1 MTSLLKKAGLGLALG
16 ATMLAAAAPAEAQYR
31 DRYYGR
37 GHRGDAGPA
46 IIAGV
51 AGLAIGAA
59 IASNNNRYRDRYY
72 DRRLYRDRYH
82 DCGYDDDRGFY
93 DRGFYDRGFYPR
105 RGFYDGYRGYYDDY
119 RGYGRVPRCFVERRW
134 DPYYGQP
141 VRVRV
146 CN

>member
-16 ATMLAAAAPAEAQYR
+16 ATMLTAAAPAEAQYR

-59 IASNNNRYRDRYY
+59 IASNNNRYYRDGYY
-72 DRRLYRDRYH
+72 DRRYYRDR
-82 DCGYDDDRGFY
+82 FY
-93 DRGFYDRGFYPR
+93 DRGYYDRGYYD
-105 RGFYDGYRGYYDDY
+105 RGYYRGRGYYDGYGYDGYRG
-119 RGYGRVPRCFVERRW
+119 RFPRCFVERRW